1 MRLVVGVVG
10 GGEEGVEEGVG
21 VGVGVVAGVGD
32 GAKECVVIL
41 GGGTSVTAR
50 FEGLKKGRRGRL
62 FPFGEHGDSRAVG
75 VTQILSSAS
84 AGLGS

>member
-21 VGVGVVAGVGD
+21 VGVVVVAGVGD
-32 GAKECVVIL
+32 GARECVGIL
-41 GGGTSVTAR
+41 RGGTSVTAR

-62 FPFGEHGDSRAVG
+62 FLSLWRTWGFKEMWASRRF
-75 VTQILSSAS
+75 
-84 AGLGS
+84 